1 MGGEVGTSNNDM
13 SPDLSMYARQNLGR
27 KTLMSID
34 YILTVSFGG
43 KLLVYYRYLDKLW
56 GCNKVIENFVSVRVQ

>member
-1 MGGEVGTSNNDM
+1 MGGVGTSNNDM

-34 YILTVSFGG
+34 YYTYCLI
-43 KLLVYYRYLDKLW
+43 R
-56 GCNKVIENFVSVRVQ
+56 R